1 MSSRDVRK
9 ARQSHGRN
17 ALNPALP
24 MSAALEALGSDLRD
38 ALRTRSERVGNRPAR
53 GTTSKGR

>member
-1 MSSRDVRK
+1 MTSKDVRK

-24 MSAALEALGSDLRD
+24 MSAALQALGSHLRD
-38 ALRTRSERVGNRPAR
+38 ARRAPSSRRPQNRAAQAI
-53 GTTSKGR
+53 TKGK